1 MTICANNFA
10 FLYLI
15 FNTIK
20 TYGSPKTAYGKEFV
34 ILVFVM
40 KIKNNR
46 IGNPA
51 ITTPPFLF
59 ELIKPLM
66 VAAYKG
72 LFCQPVAMATFP
84 TAIYFCLR
92 CESNAERIFRIHI

>member
-34 ILVFVM
+34 ILV
-40 KIKNNR
+40 
-46 IGNPA
+46 
-51 ITTPPFLF
+51 L
-59 ELIKPLM
+59 
-66 VAAYKG
+66 
-72 LFCQPVAMATFP
+72 
-84 TAIYFCLR
+84 
-92 CESNAERIFRIHI
+92 